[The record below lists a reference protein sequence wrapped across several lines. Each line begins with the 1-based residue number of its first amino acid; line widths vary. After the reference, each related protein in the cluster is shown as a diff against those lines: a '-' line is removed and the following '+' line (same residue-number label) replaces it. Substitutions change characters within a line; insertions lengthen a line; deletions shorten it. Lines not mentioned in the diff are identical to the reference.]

1 MATAD
6 SDFKF
11 GESWIHLAPI
21 FPISPEIQPD
31 LAKSFQQSFR
41 FLAYPQFSPAP
52 HIDRP
57 QIIIDLLRSP
67 ISPEISSQIPS
78 GAYSDPTAATRL
90 VKLRLMV
97 SFVSEQRDPTTGD
110 HCKRPKRGIAT
121 ACDFKFSDSRIPLA
135 KKAGCKSGIPQR
147 ETPTGD
153 HSGSPQR
160 GTTVEA

>member
-6 SDFKF
+6 SDFKI

-31 LAKSFQQSFR
+31 LAKSFQQSLG

-52 HIDRP
+52 PHTP
-57 QIIIDLLRSP
+57 SP
-67 ISPEISSQIPS
+67 NHYRFVEIPNISRDFPPDPVGSLQSSHSGHPS
-78 GAYSDPTAATRL
+78 R
-90 VKLRLMV
+90 KLRFMV
-97 SFVSEQRDPTTGD
+97 SFVSEQRDPTAGD
-110 HCKRPKRGIAT
+110 DCKRPKQEIAT
-121 ACDFKFSDSRIPLA
+121 ATDFEVCDSRILLA
-135 KKAGCKSGIPQR
+135 RTAGCKSGNPQR

-160 GTTVEA
+160 DTTVGD